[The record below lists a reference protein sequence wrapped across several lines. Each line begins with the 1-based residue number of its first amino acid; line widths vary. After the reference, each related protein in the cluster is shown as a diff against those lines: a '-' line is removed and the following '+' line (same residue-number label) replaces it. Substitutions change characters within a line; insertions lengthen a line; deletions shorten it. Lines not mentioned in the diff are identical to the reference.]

1 MATRDSTGPF
11 RRLRGSLLLQFTT
24 LSLVCTVLS
33 ATLVSWYLTTQLD
46 GHTALLEQHGMAM
59 MAGTLQPT
67 DPFAIPNIA
76 ADVDRLRWTSFLILS
91 LGFSGL
97 FLGSVGLVW
106 RGWRTIQ
113 RQRVHLE
120 ESLEEA
126 ERLSV
131 EAQHA
136 ALAKAQFL
144 AMMSHEIRTPL
155 NGVIG
160 MADLLSQTEQS
171 AEQAEYTEAVRRAG
185 AALLIV
191 INDVLDFSKIEA
203 GEIELES
210 RPFQLRDTVEDVLQL
225 LGPTLSDKTLEPLV
239 HYAAAVPS
247 WVVGDEAR
255 VRQVLLN
262 LVSNAVKFTEQGE
275 VMVRV
280 EELERE
286 QNSVRLKIS
295 VSDTGVG
302 LPQEKLDTIFEEFVQ
317 ADASTSRRYGGT
329 GLGLAIS
336 KRLVHLMNG
345 EIGVESTEGR
355 GSTFWVTLP
364 CALPATAAPEHPV
377 PHTLEGCRILIVDDN
392 ATNRVILEETLR
404 EWGALPESQP
414 GGAAALQSLRRAQS
428 SRSPFQAVLVDYFM
442 PGMDG
447 VELARTIRADADFD
461 ALPLILLSSAG
472 LEAVSRE
479 TRETLFQAA
488 LTKPARRS
496 QLMDALVVAIRP
508 STDAV
513 PAPERRPRPATAL
526 RRPERL
532 LIAEDNEVNQRIA
545 QRMVETLGWNA
556 DLASNGREVL
566 ALLAETRYDLILMD
580 VQMPELDGLETTR
593 LIRAGTDSGP
603 RLPIVAVT
611 AEAMAGDRE
620 RCLAAGMDDYLSK
633 PMRLEDLRVVLQRWL
648 GDADTTE
655 VA

>member
-91 LGFSGL
+91 LGFAGL

-106 RGWRTIQ
+106 RGWRTIR

-210 RPFQLRDTVEDVLQL
+210 RPFQLRNTVEDVLQL

-302 LPQEKLDTIFEEFVQ
+302 LPQEKLDTIFDEFVQ

-336 KRLVHLMNG
+336 KRLVHLMDG

-364 CALPATAAPEHPV
+364 CALPTTAAPEHAV
-377 PHTLEGCRILIVDDN
+377 PHGLDGCRILIVDDN

-414 GGAAALQSLRRAQS
+414 DGAAALRSLRREQS
-428 SRSPFQAVLVDYFM
+428 RRSPFQAVLVDYFM

-461 ALPLILLSSAG
+461 TLPLILLSSAG

-496 QLMDALVVAIRP
+496 QLMDALVVALRP

-513 PAPERRPRPATAL
+513 PAPERRPSPSTPPS
-526 RRPERL
+526 RPERL

-556 DLASNGREVL
+556 DLATDGREVL
-566 ALLAETRYDLILMD
+566 ALLAENRYDLILMD

-633 PMRLEDLRVVLQRWL
+633 PMRLEDLRV
-648 GDADTTE
+648 
-655 VA
+655 